1 MSPTE
6 LFEIR
11 RLCKED
17 FSNWKTLWCQYLKFY
32 KSSVDNVVYETTF
45 KRLISN
51 QHTYQNAL
59 VAAQENS
66 LIGLAHYIYHPHNW
80 KIEDVCYLQD
90 LFVIPTIRGIGVGR
104 TLIEAVYSASDENKT
119 PTVYWLTQDFNKQAR
134 RLYDNIGSLTPFI
147 KYNRH

>member
-1 MSPTE
+1 MPPPE

-80 KIEDVCYLQD
+80 KIENVCYLQD
-90 LFVIPTIRGIGVGR
+90 LFVSTTIRGSGVGR
-104 TLIEAVYSASDENKT
+104 ALIEAVYSASDESKI

>member
-1 MSPTE
+1 MPPPE

>member
-1 MSPTE
+1 MPPPES
-6 LFEIR
+6 FEIR

-147 KYNRH
+147 KYNRY